1 MIYNSLDSIPIIIF
15 FKIAESGDFS
25 LLSNEDSDIE
35 KLEEI
40 WLDLIKQHEE
50 RQNTKETDKFFKM
63 QLEIAALEVEY
74 EFVSGAI
81 YSLGFEKNDELIEML
96 KKFRF
101 IVRTDSTEN
110 YYNDLEFI
118 QRASKSFEL
127 KMNHIKS
134 MMPKADESK
143 EKNNKF
149 SIYDTMASYTRI
161 MGYDFDYETVSYS
174 KFYAIQKQVHLKIE
188 SEIKNAQK
196 NKLT

>member
-1 MIYNSLDSIPIIIF
+1 MIYNSLDNIPIIIF
-15 FKIAESGDFS
+15 FKIAETGDFY
-25 LLSNEDSDIE
+25 LLSDEVSDSD
-35 KLEEI
+35 KLESI
-40 WLDLIKQHEE
+40 WISLIKEHEE
-50 RQNTKETDKFFKM
+50 RQNRKESDKVFKM

-81 YSLGFEKNDELIEML
+81 YSLGFEKNNELIEML
-96 KKFRF
+96 KKLRF

-127 KMNHIKS
+127 KINHIKS
-134 MMPKADESK
+134 MMPKQEESK
-143 EKNNKF
+143 TENNKF